1 MYTRHCCIFHVIHIL
16 HTIST
21 FIHYIEVYARDLDA
35 HVQNAIGDHMA
46 IVLTKLS
53 EIQNAVIIHNNKI
66 KELQTNSNSHA
77 TVLTTLTA
85 GITANT
91 VNLKESERK
100 LEKVIHD
107 NYKTLD
113 NKLSKNAN
121 EILKTRNDLAQ
132 LKQQLLTPK

>member
-1 MYTRHCCIFHVIHIL
+1 MLYMSCYIL
-16 HTIST
+16 HITHYMYIC
-21 FIHYIEVYARDLDA
+21 IHNVEVYARDLDA

-53 EIQNAVIIHNNKI
+53 EIQNAVIIHNSKI

-77 TVLTTLTA
+77 TVLATLSA

-91 VNLKESERK
+91 VNLTESERK
-100 LEKVIHD
+100 LEKVVHD
-107 NYKTLD
+107 NFKTLD

-132 LKQQLLTPK
+132 LKQQLSTPK